1 MAAAVGDSAMAAV
14 ATRVTSRIRIMD
26 ASFRDRINTIVKCS
40 RPVTL
45 ERSIRISAMRIA
57 TAALLVFAIALAAPV
72 HAQAPTREAALE
84 RLKSADPVERLR
96 DADEG
101 VREVA
106 ERAIWVLWSR
116 SGNPQVDTLFLQ
128 GIDQM
133 TTGQLQEGIATF
145 SRVIELAPA
154 FAEGWNKRAT
164 LYFLSGDLQRSLR
177 DCDEVM
183 KRNPNHFGALA
194 GYGQIYM
201 QLADYEKALAY
212 FKRALAINPNLEGVE
227 FQIRVLEHLL
237 EERGKK
243 T

>member
-1 MAAAVGDSAMAAV
+1 
-14 ATRVTSRIRIMD
+14 
-26 ASFRDRINTIVKCS
+26 
-40 RPVTL
+40 
-45 ERSIRISAMRIA
+45 MRTA
-57 TAALLVFAIALAAPV
+57 TAVLLAFAIALAAPI
-72 HAQAPTREAALE
+72 HAQAPTRETALE
-84 RLKSADPVERLR
+84 RLKSTDPVERRRAIVQLAQAGTMDDVPVLLERLR
-96 DADEG
+96 DSDDG
-101 VREVA
+101 VREIA

-133 TTGQLQEGIATF
+133 SAGQFQEGIATF

-201 QLADYEKALAY
+201 QLGDYGQALAY
-212 FKRALAINPNLEGVE
+212 FRRALAINPNLEGVE
-227 FQIRVLEHLL
+227 FQIRVLERLL

>member
-1 MAAAVGDSAMAAV
+1 
-14 ATRVTSRIRIMD
+14 
-26 ASFRDRINTIVKCS
+26 
-40 RPVTL
+40 
-45 ERSIRISAMRIA
+45 MRTA
-57 TAALLVFAIALAAPV
+57 TAALLAFAIALAGPV

-84 RLKSADPVERLR
+84 RLKSADPVERRRAIVQLAQAGTMDDVPVLLERLR
-96 DADEG
+96 DSDDG
-101 VREVA
+101 VREIA

-133 TTGQLQEGIATF
+133 SAGQFQEGIATF

-201 QLADYEKALAY
+201 QLGDYGQALAY
-212 FKRALAINPNLEGVE
+212 FRRALAINPNLEGVE
-227 FQIRVLEHLL
+227 FQIRVLERLL

>member
-1 MAAAVGDSAMAAV
+1 
-14 ATRVTSRIRIMD
+14 
-26 ASFRDRINTIVKCS
+26 
-40 RPVTL
+40 
-45 ERSIRISAMRIA
+45 MRTA
-57 TAALLVFAIALAAPV
+57 TAALLAFAIALAAPI
-72 HAQAPTREAALE
+72 HAQAPTRETALE
-84 RLKSADPVERLR
+84 RLKSADPVERRRAIVQLAQAGTMDDVPVLLERLR
-96 DADEG
+96 DSDDG
-101 VREVA
+101 VREIA

-116 SGNPQVDTLFLQ
+116 SGNPRVDTLFLQ

-133 TTGQLQEGIATF
+133 SAGQFQEGIATF

-201 QLADYEKALAY
+201 QLGDYGQALAY
-212 FKRALAINPNLEGVE
+212 FRRALAINPNLEGVE
-227 FQIRVLEHLL
+227 FQIRVLERLL

>member
-1 MAAAVGDSAMAAV
+1 
-14 ATRVTSRIRIMD
+14 
-26 ASFRDRINTIVKCS
+26 
-40 RPVTL
+40 
-45 ERSIRISAMRIA
+45 MRTA
-57 TAALLVFAIALAAPV
+57 TAALLAFAIALAAPV
-72 HAQAPTREAALE
+72 QAQAPTREAALE
-84 RLKSADPVERLR
+84 RLKSADPVERRRAIVQLAQAGSMDDVPVLLERLR

-101 VREVA
+101 VRETA

-133 TTGQLQEGIATF
+133 NTGQFQEGIATF
-145 SRVIELAPA
+145 GRVIELAPG

-201 QLADYEKALAY
+201 QLGDYEKALAY

-227 FQIRVLEHLL
+227 FQVRVLERLL

>member
-1 MAAAVGDSAMAAV
+1 
-14 ATRVTSRIRIMD
+14 
-26 ASFRDRINTIVKCS
+26 
-40 RPVTL
+40 
-45 ERSIRISAMRIA
+45 MRTA
-57 TAALLVFAIALAAPV
+57 TAVLLAFAIALAAPI
-72 HAQAPTREAALE
+72 HAQAPTRETALE
-84 RLKSADPVERLR
+84 RLKSTDPVERRRAIVQLAQAGTMDDVPVLLERLR
-96 DADEG
+96 DSDDG
-101 VREVA
+101 VREIA

-133 TTGQLQEGIATF
+133 SAGQFQEGIATF

-164 LYFLSGDLQRSLR
+164 LYFLSGDLQRSLQ

-201 QLADYEKALAY
+201 QLGEYGQALAY
-212 FKRALAINPNLEGVE
+212 FRRALAINPNLEGVE
-227 FQIRVLEHLL
+227 FQIRVLERLL

>member
-1 MAAAVGDSAMAAV
+1 
-14 ATRVTSRIRIMD
+14 
-26 ASFRDRINTIVKCS
+26 
-40 RPVTL
+40 
-45 ERSIRISAMRIA
+45 MRIA

-84 RLKSADPVERLR
+84 RLKSADPVERRRAIVQLAQAGSMDDVPVLLERLR

-201 QLADYEKALAY
+201 QLGEYGQALAY
-212 FKRALAINPNLEGVE
+212 FRRALAINPNLEGVE
-227 FQIRVLEHLL
+227 FQIRVLERLL

>member
-1 MAAAVGDSAMAAV
+1 
-14 ATRVTSRIRIMD
+14 
-26 ASFRDRINTIVKCS
+26 
-40 RPVTL
+40 
-45 ERSIRISAMRIA
+45 MRTAI
-57 TAALLVFAIALAAPV
+57 AALLAFAIALAAPV
-72 HAQAPTREAALE
+72 DAQAPTREAALE
-84 RLKSADPVERLR
+84 RLRSAEPVERRRAIVQLAQTGSMDDVPVLLERLR

-116 SGNPQVDTLFLQ
+116 SGNPQVDTLFVQ

-133 TTGQLQEGIATF
+133 STGQLQEGIATF

-212 FKRALAINPNLEGVE
+212 FQRALAINPNLEGVE
-227 FQIRVLEHLL
+227 FQVRVLQRLL

>member
-1 MAAAVGDSAMAAV
+1 
-14 ATRVTSRIRIMD
+14 
-26 ASFRDRINTIVKCS
+26 
-40 RPVTL
+40 
-45 ERSIRISAMRIA
+45 MRTA
-57 TAALLVFAIALAAPV
+57 TAALLAFAIALAAPV
-72 HAQAPTREAALE
+72 QAQAPTREAALE
-84 RLKSADPVERLR
+84 RLKSADPVERRRAIVQLAQAGSMDDVPVLLERLR

-101 VREVA
+101 VREIA

-133 TTGQLQEGIATF
+133 NTGQFPEGIATF
-145 SRVIELAPA
+145 GRVIELAPG

-201 QLADYEKALAY
+201 QLGDYEKALAY
-212 FKRALAINPNLEGVE
+212 FRRALAINPNLEGVE
-227 FQIRVLEHLL
+227 FQVRVLERLL

>member
-1 MAAAVGDSAMAAV
+1 
-14 ATRVTSRIRIMD
+14 
-26 ASFRDRINTIVKCS
+26 
-40 RPVTL
+40 
-45 ERSIRISAMRIA
+45 MRTA
-57 TAALLVFAIALAAPV
+57 TAALLAFAIALAAPV
-72 HAQAPTREAALE
+72 QAQAPTREAALE
-84 RLKSADPVERLR
+84 RLKSADPVERRRAIVQLAQAGSMDDVPVLLERLR

-101 VREVA
+101 VREIA

-133 TTGQLQEGIATF
+133 NTGQFQEGIATF
-145 SRVIELAPA
+145 GRVIELAPG

-201 QLADYEKALAY
+201 QLGDYEKALAY

-227 FQIRVLEHLL
+227 FQVRVLERLL

>member
-1 MAAAVGDSAMAAV
+1 
-14 ATRVTSRIRIMD
+14 
-26 ASFRDRINTIVKCS
+26 
-40 RPVTL
+40 
-45 ERSIRISAMRIA
+45 MRTA
-57 TAALLVFAIALAAPV
+57 TAALLAFAITFAAPV
-72 HAQAPTREAALE
+72 QAQAPTREAALE
-84 RLKSADPVERLR
+84 RLKSADPVERRRAIVQLAQAGGMDDVPVLLERLR

-101 VREVA
+101 VREIA

-116 SGNPQVDTLFLQ
+116 SGDPQVDTLFLQ

-133 TTGQLQEGIATF
+133 NTGQFQEGIATF
-145 SRVIELAPA
+145 GRVIELAPG

-201 QLADYEKALAY
+201 QLGDYEKALAY

-227 FQIRVLEHLL
+227 FQVRVLERLL

>member
-1 MAAAVGDSAMAAV
+1 
-14 ATRVTSRIRIMD
+14 
-26 ASFRDRINTIVKCS
+26 
-40 RPVTL
+40 
-45 ERSIRISAMRIA
+45 MRTA
-57 TAALLVFAIALAAPV
+57 TALLAFAIALAAPV
-72 HAQAPTREAALE
+72 QAQAPTREAALE
-84 RLKSADPVERLR
+84 RLKSADPVERRRAIVQLAQAASMDDVPVLLERLR

-101 VREVA
+101 VREIA
-106 ERAIWVLWSR
+106 ERAVWVLWSR

-133 TTGQLQEGIATF
+133 NTGQFQEGIATF
-145 SRVIELAPA
+145 GRVIELAPG

-201 QLADYEKALAY
+201 QLGDYEKALAY

-227 FQIRVLEHLL
+227 FQVRVLERLL